1 MKKEDIKVVISDID
15 GTLITDYDE
24 LPDNF
29 IEMVDRLNE
38 MGIIFVAASG
48 RGANSIKNKL
58 QYEADNLYI
67 ISDNGSIIMKGDDV
81 IAASQFTALEYK
93 ELIEYFRSFEGN
105 TIGVATLEGS
115 YVEIG
120 SKYADE
126 KLLDEFFHGSVVVDD
141 ILNITGT
148 IVGLSVHNKH
158 NTYENYNSDYTQQML
173 KKYTLVQAGANWID
187 AIPSNN
193 NKGTA
198 VKTLLNIVNLTT
210 DQTIA
215 FGDYNNDIEMLQT
228 VGRGFAM
235 EDATDDLKA
244 IADEII
250 GSNNDNS
257 VIKKIYELLEI

>member
-93 ELIEYFRSFEGN
+93 ELS
-105 TIGVATLEGS
+105 
-115 YVEIG
+115 
-120 SKYADE
+120 
-126 KLLDEFFHGSVVVDD
+126 
-141 ILNITGT
+141 
-148 IVGLSVHNKH
+148 
-158 NTYENYNSDYTQQML
+158 
-173 KKYTLVQAGANWID
+173 
-187 AIPSNN
+187 
-193 NKGTA
+193 
-198 VKTLLNIVNLTT
+198 
-210 DQTIA
+210 
-215 FGDYNNDIEMLQT
+215 
-228 VGRGFAM
+228 
-235 EDATDDLKA
+235 
-244 IADEII
+244 
-250 GSNNDNS
+250 
-257 VIKKIYELLEI
+257 